1 MDEMPQVSL
10 VNVSDVETWRALWE
24 TLIKKMKDDK
34 LEDGEIMALVECW
47 VADLAPPMEEEEE

>member
-1 MDEMPQVSL
+1 MPQVSL